1 MSRTRA
7 LTLAGGCNF
16 RDFGGYPT
24 TDGRAVQ
31 WGRLYRSGVLSGL
44 TPQDL
49 QAVAGLGLRVVC
61 DLRRTDERLHNPN
74 PEFGTNVTTLSWDTG
89 VETSP
94 LRDRQFAQSQSMA
107 AARAAMREMY
117 RRLPFVLGP
126 RLRGVF
132 AAMQR
137 CRQGDAVVVH
147 CSAGKDRT
155 GIAVALIQLALG
167 VPRESV
173 IADYVLTN
181 TTVDL
186 RRQLLRSGATGAG
199 MTVTAAPIL
208 ALSAAARDAILDA
221 DAAYLAASLDAIEAR
236 HRSVQV
242 YLESELGVDEAAVTR
257 LQDTF
262 LVARSDA

>member
-1 MSRTRA
+1 MPRTRA
-7 LTLAGGCNF
+7 LTLEGGCNF

-24 TDGRAVQ
+24 TDGRAVR

-49 QAVAGLGLRVVC
+49 RTIAELGLRVVC
-61 DLRRTDERLHNPN
+61 DLRRTEERQQHPN
-74 PEFGTNVTTLSWDTG
+74 PALGTDVTTLSWDTG

-94 LRDRQFAQSQSMA
+94 LRDAQFAQSQSLA
-107 AARAAMREMY
+107 AARAAMCGMY

-132 AAMQR
+132 EALRR
-137 CRQGDAVVVH
+137 CRHGDAVVVH

-155 GIAVALIQLALG
+155 GIAAALIQLALG
-167 VPRESV
+167 VPRETV

-181 TTVDL
+181 TAVNL
-186 RRQLLRSGATGAG
+186 RRQLLRTGATGAG

-221 DAAYLAASLDAIEAR
+221 DAAYLAASLDAIESR
-236 HRSVQV
+236 HGSVQV
-242 YLESELGVDEAAVTR
+242 YLESELGVDQAAVTR

-262 LVARSDA
+262 LMARSDA